1 MDDVDIDRFKEL
13 TAYGLIQVL
22 QTEEGIP
29 VIYIPTLDQYFLKWS
44 TKTGHSFR
52 VFPEQSL

>member
-1 MDDVDIDRFKEL
+1 MDDADIDRFKEL

-29 VIYIPTLDQYFLKWS
+29 VIYIPVLDQYFS
-44 TKTGHSFR
+44 ITDDFISE
-52 VFPEQSL
+52 V